1 MSLIMCNTRERLR
14 FSTGHYRHHSSQT
27 LPSLS
32 VWVACVCLYGLVEF
46 VRFIR
51 PADEGGKNKET
62 GSRTFG
68 IFFFHNRHSHQV
80 HLEGNVY
87 VPQRNRHT
95 HTHIY
100 YMCVYKYEYEQ
111 SHLHDIIKEKRSR
124 EESGHPPHLR
134 SRFFFDFYDTKRE
147 HHVRKKKYTWQSIY
161 LCI

>member
-68 IFFFHNRHSHQV
+68 IFYFHNRHSHQV

-95 HTHIY
+95 DTRILY
-100 YMCVYKYEYEQ
+100 VCVQVWIRAESFAWHYK
-111 SHLHDIIKEKRSR
+111 
-124 EESGHPPHLR
+124 
-134 SRFFFDFYDTKRE
+134 
-147 HHVRKKKYTWQSIY
+147 RKKGLEKKAGTPLISARDFSSIFTTLNASTTYEKYTWQSIY